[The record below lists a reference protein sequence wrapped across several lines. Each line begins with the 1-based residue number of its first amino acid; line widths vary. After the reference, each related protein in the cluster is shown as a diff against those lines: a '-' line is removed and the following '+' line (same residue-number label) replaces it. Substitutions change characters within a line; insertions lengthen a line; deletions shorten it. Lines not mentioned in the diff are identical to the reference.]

1 MSKKKKIKKT
11 SLTQEEKVFEEPQLE
26 QSNTLILGGI
36 FIAMCSIALLIFV
49 LSEKIFHLN

>member
-36 FIAMCSIALLIFV
+36 FISMCSIALLIFV